1 MHTHCIIKC
10 DITYFKSRLRFRFVK
25 RYNQSMQGKNA
36 KPLSI
41 LVVDDEVAIRD
52 LVIQI
57 LELKYQV
64 YSATNTQEALRIAK
78 EHKPSLAL
86 VDIYMPGHS
95 GLELCKQLR
104 LDPATKHIPIMIMTA
119 RNALETR
126 VKAFEYG
133 ADDFLEKPFYMDE
146 LVSRIESKIR
156 RFSEE
161 ASGNANK
168 VISPSLQDLKL
179 DFESLKANIAGKD
192 FDLGHTEFKILSMLI
207 RQAGSIVARAAIEEY
222 IWGSNVPET
231 RPLDTHI
238 AGLRRKL
245 AASKRLKLRT
255 VYGEGFILESKGLI

>member
-1 MHTHCIIKC
+1 MHTNCIIKC
-10 DITYFKSRLRFRFVK
+10 DITYFKSGLRSRFVK
-25 RYNQSMQGKNA
+25 RYNQPMQGKNA

-41 LVVDDEVAIRD
+41 LVVDDEAAIRD

-64 YSATNTQEALRIAK
+64 YSATNTEEALRIAK

-104 LDPATKHIPIMIMTA
+104 MDPATKHIPIMIMTA

-168 VISPSLQDLKL
+168 AINPSFQDLKL
-179 DFESLKANIAGKD
+179 DFESLRANIAGKD

-207 RQAGSIVARAAIEEY
+207 RQAGSIVARAAIEKY
-222 IWGSNVPET
+222 IWGRDVPET

-255 VYGEGFILESKGLI
+255 VYGEGFILESKTLI